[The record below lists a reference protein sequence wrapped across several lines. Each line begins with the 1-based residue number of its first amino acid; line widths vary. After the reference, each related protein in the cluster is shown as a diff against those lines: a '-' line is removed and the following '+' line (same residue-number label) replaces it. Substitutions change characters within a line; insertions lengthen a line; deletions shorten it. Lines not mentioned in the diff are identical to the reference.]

1 MKINKNK
8 NKNEKTNKENLRPP
22 FVNLTLLKVML
33 IKLDSNRIK
42 WAKISESKNYS
53 SYKTLFYSYT
63 KNIVFFHT

>member
-1 MKINKNK
+1 
-8 NKNEKTNKENLRPP
+8 
-22 FVNLTLLKVML
+22 ML